1 MLDDMRQHATRT
13 AEQRQQRRY
22 LRTPAA
28 AEHIGAAAQ
37 TLERWRIEGNGP
49 PFVRLSSKL
58 VVYDVEDL
66 DAWCAARKVTSTSG
80 TR

>member
-1 MLDDMRQHATRT
+1 MSTQRAT
-13 AEQRQQRRY
+13 AEQRY

-28 AEHIGAAAQ
+28 AARLGAAAQ
-37 TLERWRIEGNGP
+37 TLERWRIEGSGP

-58 VVYDVEDL
+58 VTYDVEDL